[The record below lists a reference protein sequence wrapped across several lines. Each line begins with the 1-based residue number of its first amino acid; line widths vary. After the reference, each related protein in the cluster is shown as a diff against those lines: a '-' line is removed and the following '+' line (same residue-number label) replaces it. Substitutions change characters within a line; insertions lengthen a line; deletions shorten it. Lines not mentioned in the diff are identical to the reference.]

1 MLGEQ
6 ENIPEEVKEHFI
18 LTGTA
23 HLLAI
28 SGDQFG
34 IVAFLSFSLLIWIL
48 KRSEFLLLSISV
60 KKWAAGLTIPCIILY
75 AFIAGG
81 GISVIRAMIM
91 LITFLLSILFGRE
104 RNLLHTLA
112 LAAFLILLF
121 SPPSLFDVSFQLS
134 FLAVLSILYLVP
146 RILQGLKQERISL
159 PSKTSMKKNIWNYL
173 KISLLVTGVAIL
185 GTAPFVALHF
195 NRISPIGFVTNLFV
209 IPWVGFLIVPLSLVA
224 SIFSFFFSPLATLLL
239 NINGFITLILLK
251 VLAFLASIPFASFF
265 VSTPTTLEIILF
277 YLLLF
282 LSFTSKKGKVFDI
295 YSWGSVLLSFLDL
308 TFWNLK
314 GLFQKNLTMTF
325 IDVGQG
331 DSILIEFPKGKRMLI
346 DGGGLYED
354 RFDIGKN
361 VIAPFL
367 WKKKIRQD

>member
-6 ENIPEEVKEHFI
+6 GNIPEEVKEHFI

-60 KKWAAGLTIPCIILY
+60 RKWAAGLTIPCIILY

-134 FLAVLSILYLVP
+134 FLAVLSILYVVP
-146 RILQGLKQERISL
+146 RILQGLKQE
-159 PSKTSMKKNIWNYL
+159 
-173 KISLLVTGVAIL
+173 
-185 GTAPFVALHF
+185 
-195 NRISPIGFVTNLFV
+195 
-209 IPWVGFLIVPLSLVA
+209 
-224 SIFSFFFSPLATLLL
+224 
-239 NINGFITLILLK
+239 
-251 VLAFLASIPFASFF
+251 
-265 VSTPTTLEIILF
+265 
-277 YLLLF
+277 
-282 LSFTSKKGKVFDI
+282 
-295 YSWGSVLLSFLDL
+295 
-308 TFWNLK
+308 
-314 GLFQKNLTMTF
+314 
-325 IDVGQG
+325 
-331 DSILIEFPKGKRMLI
+331 
-346 DGGGLYED
+346 
-354 RFDIGKN
+354 
-361 VIAPFL
+361 
-367 WKKKIRQD
+367 